1 MHRSR
6 PSQRGFTLVELLVV
20 IAIIGILIA
29 LLLPAVQAA
38 RESARRM
45 QCVNHLKQ
53 MALASH
59 VFADRHKC
67 FPTGGLVPWPEVT
80 MVNGQIAGPEKQA
93 MGWAF
98 QILPFLEQDAIYRL
112 PADNAKGTGNM
123 PASQVEQLVGRI
135 VVTYYFCP
143 SRRKPAKLNQ
153 LTLMDYAGMTAGQQV
168 NGNYNTEF
176 WANADPFN
184 QNPPTGTTYRYEGI
198 ITRTR
203 YSTPGRPQDV
213 IDGLS
218 NTIMFGEKWLDP
230 SLYELGAWYDD
241 RGWTDGWDPD
251 VMRCS
256 AFAPRPDSIGESNN
270 SAAAMGGPHRSGFN
284 AAAGDASVHF
294 VSFNIDP
301 ETYRRLGHREDQ
313 LPAGFEN

>member
-1 MHRSR
+1 MQRSCHR
-6 PSQRGFTLVELLVV
+6 RGFTLVELLVV

-59 VFADRHKC
+59 VFADRSKC
-67 FPTGGLVPWPEVT
+67 FPTGGLVPWPVVT
-80 MVNGQIAGPEKQA
+80 MVNGQIAGPDKQA
-93 MGWAF
+93 MGWGF

-112 PADNAKGTGNM
+112 PADNNKNGGKDM
-123 PASQVEQLVGRI
+123 PATQVEALVGKI
-135 VVTYYFCP
+135 VVPYYFCP
-143 SRRKPAKLNQ
+143 SRRKPAKQ
-153 LTLMDYAGMTAGQQV
+153 GDRTLMDYAGMTGGEKV
-168 NGNYNTEF
+168 NGDYTREF
-176 WANADPFN
+176 WAGVDAFS
-184 QNPPTGTTYRYEGI
+184 QTPPTNSTYSYAGI
-198 ITRTR
+198 ITRTKF
-203 YSTPGRPQDV
+203 SQPGRPQDV

-230 SLYELGAWYDD
+230 TLYELGAWYDD

-251 VMRCS
+251 TMRSS
-256 AFAPRPDSIGESNN
+256 AFKPRPDSIGERDN
-270 SAAAMGGPHRSGFN
+270 SAAAMGGTHSGGFN

-301 ETYRRLGHREDQ
+301 EIYRRLGNREDQ
-313 LPAGFEN
+313 LPANFEN